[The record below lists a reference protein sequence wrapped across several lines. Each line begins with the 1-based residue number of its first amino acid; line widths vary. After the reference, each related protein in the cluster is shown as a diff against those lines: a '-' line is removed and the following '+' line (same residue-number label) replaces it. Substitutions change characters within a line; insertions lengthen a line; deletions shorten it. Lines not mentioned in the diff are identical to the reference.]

1 MTTARP
7 QETLPVTPVTEQAH
21 LQARQAADRAAVQI
35 TLVNDL
41 SGLEAIENLI
51 NRTWDNE
58 TSEISLGMLR
68 ALTKSGHFVSGAYRD
83 DMLVGA
89 CVAFVS
95 GGEDPY
101 LHSHLAA
108 VSLGHRAKGVGF
120 ALKLHQRAWSLG
132 RGINWVSW
140 TFDPLVRRNARLNV
154 ARLGASPVEY
164 LPDFYGTRPDS
175 LNLNVPTDRM
185 LVLWSLDSTK
195 TALACTR
202 RAAPLHA
209 AQLADGGA
217 RVLVCPDAREEPV
230 MHSDT
235 GEATV
240 LVGLPEDITAIRR
253 DRPELAERWR
263 TVVRRTLGRAVDHGM
278 PIVGFTEQGHY
289 VIDRTGFAP
298 VRLDAERSP

>member
-7 QETLPVTPVTEQAH
+7 QEALPATPAVQEAH
-21 LQARQAADRAAVQI
+21 LQADQAAVRAGVLV

-41 SGLEAIENLI
+41 SGLEAVEELI
-51 NRTWDNE
+51 NRTWDND
-58 TSEISLGMLR
+58 TSEISLGVLR
-68 ALTKSGHFVSGAYRD
+68 AFSKSGNFVSGAFRD
-83 DMLVGA
+83 DRLVGA

-95 GGEDPY
+95 GGEEPY

-108 VSLGHRAKGVGF
+108 VSPDHRARGVGF
-120 ALKLHQRAWSLG
+120 ALKLHQRAWALG
-132 RGINWVSW
+132 RGIPWVSW

-185 LVLWSLDSTK
+185 LVLWTLDSAK

-202 RAAPLHA
+202 RATPLDA
-209 AQLADGGA
+209 AQLAECGS
-217 RVLVCPDAREEPV
+217 RVLVSPDGADEPATQP
-230 MHSDT
+230 DT
-235 GEATV
+235 GAPTV
-240 LVGLPEDITAIRR
+240 LVGLPKDITVIRR
-253 DRPELAERWR
+253 DRPEVAERWR
-263 TVVRRTLGRAVDHGM
+263 TVVRRTLGRAIDHGI
-278 PIVGFTEQGHY
+278 PVVGFTEQGHY

-298 VRLDAERSP
+298 VSLDAEVSL